1 MAASLSAPT
10 TREIARGA
18 LYLVGL
24 AVVFRAIHALV
35 GNPMTSTIL
44 GAVVVSFVVAR
55 AGVNN
60 EATNRASV
68 LRALR
73 AAACA
78 LAVVA
83 AAVIAALVAGGRLQL
98 VFPGATLVLS
108 LGEAAA
114 VGYRDELWLH
124 GIPLA
129 CAWRAGVR
137 GPVAVAYGA
146 LASAAVVALEP
157 GATLPGVLLT
167 LAAGA
172 FFTVLWQ
179 RTRDGWAPIGAH
191 FAWAWGSE
199 ALIGGE
205 LFDLTSP
212 IGRLARGLGASGV
225 LAWIGIA
232 GFAVL
237 TLLVARVFPDSDD
250 KPRRSSRKK
259 RRAMGKSR

>member
-1 MAASLSAPT
+1 M
-10 TREIARGA
+10 
-18 LYLVGL
+18 GL
-24 AVVFRAIHALV
+24 GVTFRAIGALV
-35 GNPMTSTIL
+35 GNPMTSTVL

-55 AGVNN
+55 AGVEN
-60 EATNRASV
+60 EATTRSSV
-68 LRALR
+68 VRALR
-73 AAACA
+73 AGACS
-78 LAVVA
+78 LGVVA
-83 AAVIAALVAGGRLQL
+83 VAVMAALVAGGRLQL
-98 VFPGATLVLS
+98 VFPGTTLVFS
-108 LGEAAA
+108 LAEAAA
-114 VGYRDELWLH
+114 VAYRDELWLH

-137 GPVAVAYGA
+137 GPVAVGYGA

-167 LAAGA
+167 LASGA

-205 LFDLTSP
+205 LLDLASP
-212 IGRLARGLGASGV
+212 IGRLARGLGASGM

-232 GFAVL
+232 GFLAL
-237 TLLVARVFPDSDD
+237 TCLVTLKVSRVERKASDSDSDSDD
-250 KPRRSSRKK
+250 KPQRSSRKK
-259 RRAMGKSR
+259 RRAMRNSR